1 MRFRPSEVAVLIG
14 RGRGTTSGLTK
25 AAEKYIRTKWVEV
38 EKGFKPEVSSKYL
51 TKGIEQ
57 EDAARHFYADIL
69 GLPNL
74 YKALISMQI
83 EELNFKGTCDCIN
96 GDIIIDFKC
105 SWDPATFINAEL
117 TKDYEWQL
125 RAYMMLYDKP
135 KAELVYALMDIP
147 DHLFLDEWKKYCWQ
161 NGILDDSL
169 PEAEDKR
176 AEMEAMYYYENNPR
190 YRPEERIK
198 VYAIERDAE
207 QEETLIESLKMANE
221 YYESLSLNMRI

>member
-57 EDAARHFYADIL
+57 EGAAMEFY
-69 GLPNL
+69 GEFFGPQL
-74 YKALISMQI
+74 YKTINSQEI
-83 EELNFKGTCDCIN
+83 PELNFKGTCDCVN
-96 GDIIIDFKC
+96 GDTIIDFKC

-117 TKDYEWQL
+117 TSDYEWQL

-207 QEETLIESLKMANE
+207 QEEHLIESLKMAND
-221 YYESLSLNMRI
+221 YYESLTLNMRI

>member
-57 EDAARHFYADIL
+57 EGAAMEFYGKFIGAKLFKVINPQE
-69 GLPNL
+69 LP
-74 YKALISMQI
+74 
-83 EELNFKGTCDCIN
+83 ELSFSGTCDCAY
-96 GDIIIDFKC
+96 GDTIIDFKC

-117 TKDYEWQL
+117 TKEYEWQL
-125 RAYMMLYDKP
+125 RAYMMLYGRTR
-135 KAELVYALMDIP
+135 AELVYTLMDIP

-169 PEAEDKR
+169 PEAESKR

-207 QEETLIESLKMANE
+207 QEDHLIQSLKMANE